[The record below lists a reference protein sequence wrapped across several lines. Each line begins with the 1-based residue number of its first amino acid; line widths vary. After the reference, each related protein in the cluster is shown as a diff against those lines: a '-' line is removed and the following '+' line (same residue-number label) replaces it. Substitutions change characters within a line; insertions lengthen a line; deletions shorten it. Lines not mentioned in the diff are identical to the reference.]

1 MLHDIGDVRLS
12 TQAKEQLIRLKR
24 VTGIKNWNVLCRWA
38 LCTSLADPS
47 PPLIRSVVT
56 DSNVEMSWRTFTG
69 ADETVYLSLLVE
81 RAHREPLYD
90 GSTAT
95 LLSAHLHRGV
105 GMLAGDSGGSLEALA
120 TRTV

>member
-1 MLHDIGDVRLS
+1 MSIESIRLVESDKDVLV
-12 TQAKEQLIRLKR
+12 RLKR
-24 VTGIKNWNVLCRWA
+24 TTGIKNWNVLCRWA
-38 LCTSLADPS
+38 LCTSLADSS

-90 GSTAT
+90 GSIAT

-105 GMLAGDSGGSLEALA
+105 GMLAGDSGGSLEAFA